1 MKASRDQFPTL
12 PEDLPENAHLNFD
25 KRRDAYQVYTE
36 KMVNGKVTRVSI
48 GTLRTNGSFTY
59 NKTYALEQEL
69 KEEKKKAAR
78 ALRRLNA
85 KADAEPKKK
94 AAKKAAEEVST
105 KVENAT
111 AASKVDQRASNSSVS
126 LNSLVLLTILGFLG
140 KANTLEELSALNAT

>member
-36 KMVNGKVTRVSI
+36 KMVNGKVTRVTI

-69 KEEKKKAAR
+69 KKEKKKAR
-78 ALRRLNA
+78 EIGA
-85 KADAEPKKK
+85 KEK
-94 AAKKAAEEVST
+94 AQANNPDIFRSQKSAA
-105 KVENAT
+105 
-111 AASKVDQRASNSSVS
+111 NSSIRS
-126 LNSLVLLTILGFLG
+126 LS
-140 KANTLEELSALNAT
+140 S

>member
-69 KEEKKKAAR
+69 KKEKKKAAS

-85 KADAEPKKK
+85 KADAEPKKRLFRHICGLTPLPTGGLG
-94 AAKKAAEEVST
+94 AVS
-105 KVENAT
+105 EP
-111 AASKVDQRASNSSVS
+111 SSRRA
-126 LNSLVLLTILGFLG
+126 
-140 KANTLEELSALNAT
+140 

>member
-1 MKASRDQFPTL
+1 M
-12 PEDLPENAHLNFD
+12 PENAHLNFD

-69 KEEKKKAAR
+69 KEEKKKAAS

-94 AAKKAAEEVST
+94 TLQAHLW
-105 KVENAT
+105 
-111 AASKVDQRASNSSVS
+111 VDPAPNGRFGSG
-126 LNSLVLLTILGFLG
+126 I
-140 KANTLEELSALNAT
+140 